1 MRVQRGL
8 AAIGLGMLGGY
19 VGTKVLEPVSM
30 KLYEWEPE
38 ADRRREDAVRP
49 GPPHFIA
56 ARKTAQ
62 LLGLDLGAPPGL
74 KRAPDPPLNRA

>member
-1 MRVQRGL
+1 
-8 AAIGLGMLGGY
+8 
-19 VGTKVLEPVSM
+19 VSM